1 MFKVL
6 EFKGVSSAQAT
17 QVGQGYSTR
26 EEAMT
31 AIKCHLKK
39 FRISGPN
46 PEGDYWWARDA
57 QGLRKCWISR
67 IV

>member
-17 QVGQGYSTR
+17 QVGHRYSTR

-31 AIKCHLKK
+31 AIKSHLKK
-39 FRISGPN
+39 FRVSGRN

-57 QGLRKCWISR
+57 EGPRKCWIYR
-67 IV
+67 ID